1 MVFNMAVNNSSLSG
15 CMNEGNIDGIL
26 LWSRLQVRY
35 DSDVK
40 LDHIK
45 IFYREKIRSLKL
57 KAGGSLVKYIEQF
70 QVL

>member
-1 MVFNMAVNNSSLSG
+1 MANNSSLSG

-45 IFYREKIRSLKL
+45 IFYRDKIRSLKL
-57 KAGGSLVKYIEQF
+57 KAGGLLVKYIEKF